1 MQICFVCAEVLAC
14 NWLQV
19 LLFLVWQCNGLGGA
33 SLTPALP
40 CRLCMQNMT
49 GFTCKTRPVLHA
61 QPVLFCMQ
69 QRFGFARSVLNS
81 SGVSLCLA
89 NGLCKTGQVLHAT
102 RRAFARTTDLVL
114 HTHCG
119 WRFTSPSTQGAAR
132 ALVRPVDGLCLHDS
146 GWSSILAV
154 TIPCET
160 CHSLP
165 SL

>member
-1 MQICFVCAEVLAC
+1 
-14 NWLQV
+14 
-19 LLFLVWQCNGLGGA
+19 
-33 SLTPALP
+33 
-40 CRLCMQNMT
+40 MQNMT

-69 QRFGFARSVLNS
+69 HRFGVARSVLIS
-81 SGVSLCLA
+81 SGFPYVWQMGSAKRVRFCMQ
-89 NGLCKTGQVLHAT
+89 NGQP
-102 RRAFARTTDLVL
+102 FARTTDRVL
-114 HTHCG
+114 HTPCG
-119 WRFTSPSTQGAAR
+119 WLFTSPSTQGAAR